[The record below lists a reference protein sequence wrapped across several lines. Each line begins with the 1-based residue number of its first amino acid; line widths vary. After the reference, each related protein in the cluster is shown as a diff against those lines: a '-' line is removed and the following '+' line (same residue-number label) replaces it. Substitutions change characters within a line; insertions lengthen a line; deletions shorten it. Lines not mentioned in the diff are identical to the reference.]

1 MKEALSSP
9 QFTEEERE
17 NKVTFQGWGGNP
29 GSLLPGLK
37 GSSSSLSAEVGRP
50 AGLSWLWEEKRG
62 PQPGRTA
69 VPTCSTCSL
78 LPVLDET
85 WYLLEL
91 LRSPL
96 EQCQRTL
103 GLGSP
108 QTTARKVAVFP
119 ATEEAGGQFDRLGE
133 DRRDFNACS
142 LCCSGHFSCSFQEG
156 CLPWVL
162 GTRGPQAGAQFQAP
176 QGRPPPVCVC
186 P

>member
-17 NKVTFQGWGGNP
+17 NEVTFQGWGGKP
-29 GSLLPGLK
+29 GSLPPGLE
-37 GSSSSLSAEVGRP
+37 GSSSTLSAEVGWP
-50 AGLSWLWEEKRG
+50 TLALGGE
-62 PQPGRTA
+62 GRTPA
-69 VPTCSTCSL
+69 REDRSPTCSTCSL
-78 LPVLDET
+78 QPVLDET

-119 ATEEAGGQFDRLGE
+119 ETGRG
-133 DRRDFNACS
+133 RRA
-142 LCCSGHFSCSFQEG
+142 
-156 CLPWVL
+156 V
-162 GTRGPQAGAQFQAP
+162 
-176 QGRPPPVCVC
+176 
-186 P
+186 